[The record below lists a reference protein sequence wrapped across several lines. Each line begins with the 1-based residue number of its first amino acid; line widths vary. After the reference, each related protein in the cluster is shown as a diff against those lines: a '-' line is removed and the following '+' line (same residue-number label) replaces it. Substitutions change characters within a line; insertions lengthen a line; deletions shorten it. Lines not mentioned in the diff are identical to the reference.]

1 MTAAGAPKTPKR
13 TGKLQHQKT
22 PPEEKLKRIENEIG
36 KRSAMQDLMYRQRQL
51 EDAVKEA
58 RRVNIMIEEEK
69 ERMRLLKNRMVENN
83 LS

>member
-1 MTAAGAPKTPKR
+1 
-13 TGKLQHQKT
+13 LQQQKT

>member
-1 MTAAGAPKTPKR
+1 
-13 TGKLQHQKT
+13 
-22 PPEEKLKRIENEIG
+22 
-36 KRSAMQDLMYRQRQL
+36 MYRQRQL

>member
-1 MTAAGAPKTPKR
+1 
-13 TGKLQHQKT
+13 LQHQRT

>member
-1 MTAAGAPKTPKR
+1 MTAAGGPKTPKR
-13 TGKLQHQKT
+13 TGKLQQQKT